1 MLCKFEPKLGWSL
14 AVRTIGKRVKIII
27 ITISITIILIMTM
40 IMII

>member
-14 AVRTIGKRVKIII
+14 AVRTIGKRVIII
-27 ITISITIILIMTM
+27 IISITIILIKTM